1 MELTIEK
8 KRNRVFDYCAKTGC
22 KGDCKLKNWAGKS
35 KFLNGENCLIIEKAT
50 EEELDKAL
58 ELINNTKINP
68 LEANKIKKHK
78 LICEKL
84 NKLYEAKNADYGD
97 SFGKSYK
104 EYGLTMSCIRLEDK
118 LNRLKSLNF
127 SRTIKVKNESIE
139 DTLMD
144 LANYA
149 IMTLIEL
156 EGEE

>member
-1 MELTIEK
+1 MSLTIKEK
-8 KRNRVFDYCAKTGC
+8 RDKLFNYCENTAC
-22 KGDCKLKNWAGKS
+22 EGDCKLKNWVGKS
-35 KFLNGENCLIIEKAT
+35 RYLSGKHCVNIDEAT

-58 ELINNTKINP
+58 ELINNIKTKP
-68 LEANKIKKHK
+68 LEDSKIEKHK
-78 LICEKL
+78 LICQKL
-84 NKLYEAKNADYGD
+84 NALYETKNADYGD

-127 SRTIKVKNESIE
+127 SKSAKVDESIE

>member
-1 MELTIEK
+1 MNLTIEK

-22 KGDCKLKNWAGKS
+22 AGDCKLKNWAGKS
-35 KFLNGENCLIIEKAT
+35 KFLNDENCLIIEEAA

-58 ELINNTKINP
+58 ELINNTKIKP
-68 LEANKIKKHK
+68 LEDSKTEKHK

-84 NKLYEAKNADYGD
+84 NALYEAKNADYGD

-104 EYGLTMSCIRLEDK
+104 EYGLTMPCIRLEDK

-127 SRTIKVKNESIE
+127 SKSAKVNESIE

>member
-1 MELTIEK
+1 MELTIEE
-8 KRNRVFDYCAKTGC
+8 KRDRLHDYCDNTGC
-22 KGDCKLKNWAGKS
+22 AEDCKLKNWAGKS

-68 LEANKIKKHK
+68 LEVNKTKKHK

-97 SFGKSYK
+97 SFEKSYM

-156 EGEE
+156 ECEG